1 MKKVTKAVIP
11 CAGFGTRFLPITKSV
26 PKEMLPVVDTP
37 SLDIIVDECINSGIT
52 DILIIL
58 GKNKKC
64 IEDYYDYAPELEK
77 ILNKGNKAGKIKV
90 INDLADKANFYYCR
104 QKEMNGSAMAVLASE
119 SFVGDEP
126 FAVVYGD
133 DIVYN
138 ECGIPAIG
146 QLIEAHYA
154 TGTSILGVQEVAP
167 EEAIKYGA
175 VIKGGQKG
183 RYCEMKGVIEKPAL
197 EELPSTLVSLGRYV
211 LTPDVFEYIRN
222 TKPTKN
228 GEVYL
233 TDTINAM
240 AKSVGVF
247 AYEFEGKRYDT
258 GDKFGYLQ
266 ANIEYGLRNEEIG
279 ERLAAYIKEL
289 AKTL

>member
-1 MKKVTKAVIP
+1 M
-11 CAGFGTRFLPITKSV
+11 
-26 PKEMLPVVDTP
+26 
-37 SLDIIVDECINSGIT
+37 
-52 DILIIL
+52 
-58 GKNKKC
+58 
-64 IEDYYDYAPELEK
+64 
-77 ILNKGNKAGKIKV
+77 
-90 INDLADKANFYYCR
+90 
-104 QKEMNGSAMAVLASE
+104 
-119 SFVGDEP
+119 
-126 FAVVYGD
+126 
-133 DIVYN
+133 
-138 ECGIPAIG
+138 
-146 QLIEAHYA
+146 
-154 TGTSILGVQEVAP
+154 
-167 EEAIKYGA
+167 
-175 VIKGGQKG
+175 
-183 RYCEMKGVIEKPAL
+183 

-279 ERLAAYIKEL
+279 ESLAAYIKEL